1 MLQEF
6 VQATHRVPFLSHG
19 YRVFYAAVLNRFIAM
34 VRKHAAVETVML
46 KGSYARNEHVPGM
59 SDIDLA
65 IVIRDNTTFDEMC
78 EIANSICS
86 FKQGKVLSKC
96 PIVGEIEIFTRADV
110 TSRMFQAYAR
120 RFSWRVVSGQP
131 VAITNCSSDAVEKV
145 WAQFGKFAFF
155 HTVARTIA
163 APKSLLHR
171 DSGLANALGVRE
183 VSNDHLQAYIS
194 LVRRFEELLA
204 PFVSADDPYPKEFV
218 ADHVG
223 PFTGCGDMIKKQ
235 YILVEDFEIPKDAT
249 EIVLDAAWSECWWLT
264 PSFVGPNA
272 MRFVIG
278 PFGDRG
284 NRMWSEMNLQTVRY
298 QWRGGFLNNV
308 TSEGFLSRYAY
319 NDLVRLMRT
328 LSLNSLM
335 PDCDFEVPAMVR
347 VGEKV
352 DRAGFQE
359 LYEVLASVQYP
370 EEQ

>member
-6 VQATHRVPFLSHG
+6 VQATHRVPLVSHS

-34 VRKHAAVETVML
+34 VREHEAVETVML
-46 KGSYARNEHVPGM
+46 KGSYARNEHVPGL

-65 IVIRDNTTFDEMC
+65 IVIRENTTFAEMC

-86 FKQGKVLSKC
+86 FKQGTLLSYC

-110 TSRMFQAYAR
+110 ISPMFQAYAR
-120 RFSWRVVSGQP
+120 RFSWRVVSGEP
-131 VAITNCSSDAVEKV
+131 VAITNCAPDAVEKV

-155 HTVARTIA
+155 HTVARSIA
-163 APKSLLHR
+163 GPKLLLHR

-183 VSNDHLQAYIS
+183 VAIDHVKAYIS
-194 LVRRFEELLA
+194 LVKRFEELLE

-235 YILVEDFEIPKDAT
+235 YLLAEDFEIPEDAT
-249 EIVLDAAWSECWWLT
+249 EFVLGAASSECWFLP

-278 PFGDRG
+278 PFGDRE
-284 NRMWSEMNLQTVRY
+284 NRMWSEMNLQTVRF
-298 QWRGGFLNNV
+298 QWRGSFLNNV

-319 NDLVRLMRT
+319 NDIIRLMRT
-328 LSLNSLM
+328 LSLNSIM
-335 PDCDFEVPAMVR
+335 PDCDLDVPAMVR
-347 VGEKV
+347 HEGKV
-352 DRAGFQE
+352 SLAEFQR
-359 LYEVLASVQYP
+359 LYEVLCSVQYP
-370 EEQ
+370 DHK